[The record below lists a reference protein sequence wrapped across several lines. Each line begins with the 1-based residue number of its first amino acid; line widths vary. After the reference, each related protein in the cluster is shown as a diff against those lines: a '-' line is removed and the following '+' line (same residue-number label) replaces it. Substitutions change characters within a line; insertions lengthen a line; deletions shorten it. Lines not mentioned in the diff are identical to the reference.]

1 MDAICDVLRVIRFK
15 TRLRVDAS
23 SQLLHVVSRLR
34 EYP

>member
-1 MDAICDVLRVIRFK
+1 MDAHSDVLRVIRFK
-15 TRLRVDAS
+15 APLRVDAS